1 MSKNL
6 SAIKKTY
13 VSLRNRSRNRIY
25 KSTIK
30 TLTKKYLLSLKN
42 IDTSNSDDVLSNLSA
57 VYSIIDKA
65 VKCNIIHKNNA
76 ARKKSILAKAMEK
89 SYSMK

>member
-6 SAIKKTY
+6 SAIKRTQI
-13 VSLRNRSRNRIY
+13 SFRNRSRNRIY

-30 TLTKKYLLSLKN
+30 TLTKKYLISINNLN
-42 IDTSNSDDVLSNLSA
+42 DTNCNDALSNLAA

-65 VKCNIIHKNNA
+65 IKKRVLHKNNG
-76 ARKKSILAKAMEK
+76 ARKKSLLARAMK
-89 SYSMK
+89 SALK

>member
-6 SAIKKTY
+6 SAIKKVN

-30 TLTKKYLLSLKN
+30 TLTRTYLLSLKKLDAN
-42 IDTSNSDDVLSNLSA
+42 NSDEVLSNLSN
-57 VYSIIDKA
+57 VYSAIDKA
-65 VKCNIIHKNNA
+65 IKCRVLHKNNGS
-76 ARKKSILAKAMEK
+76 RKKSMLAKAMK
-89 SYSMK
+89 KKANA